1 MPSIL
6 QELFLVIR
14 IISRKI
20 SQIFHS
26 VSLLVRPF
34 FPSGKGSCGV
44 TEEANS
50 TVLLQSPLEY
60 SNRTIFDG
68 SEPAAAVSDEVP
80 TLAWPFIICSGI
92 HLLPALGFLL
102 MGNTLLTP

>member
-6 QELFLVIR
+6 QELFLVR
-14 IISRKI
+14 KIIGRTI

-44 TEEANS
+44 TEETNS

-60 SNRTIFDG
+60 SNRTVLDG
-68 SEPAAAVSDEVP
+68 SEPAAALSDEVP
-80 TLAWPFIICSGI
+80 SLAWPFIICSAI

-102 MGNTLLTP
+102 MGN

>member
-6 QELFLVIR
+6 QELFLVRKTIG
-14 IISRKI
+14 RKI

-34 FPSGKGSCGV
+34 FPSGKGSCGP

-60 SNRTIFDG
+60 SNRTVLDG
-68 SEPAAAVSDEVP
+68 SEPAAVSDEVP
-80 TLAWPFIICSGI
+80 SLAWPFIICSAI

-102 MGNTLLTP
+102 MGNTLFSK